1 VLPESLGISLSY
13 ATCHSLREL
22 GFEEFRLYSSI
33 TFQRPGKEH
42 PRSTQGRCHFSRA
55 RVIREVKGSFPRNTQ
70 VVKPNEQPTQE
81 NPKDAAVGLPR
92 CIQSF
97 GSLSPIR
104 YWPQPESA
112 DRLDEP
118 IPFLQSSQKSKIACR
133 FHPRTRVMHLVI
145 LIVFQGLEGPFQRT
159 LRLEAKRTGS
169 LTRQTR

>member
-22 GFEEFRLYSSI
+22 GFEEFRLYSPI

-118 IPFLQSSQKSKIACR
+118 IPFLQFSQKVENSMQVPSKDAGNGFSYPYR
-133 FHPRTRVMHLVI
+133 FPELRW
-145 LIVFQGLEGPFQRT
+145 PFPKDTQVRGKAN
-159 LRLEAKRTGS
+159 RKS
-169 LTRQTR
+169 Y